1 MMLIGEG
8 RNEMTTSHEDRAAVF
23 DETSADHRRRTRRQD
38 RHQAHLVVA
47 TRDDE
52 HIDDLPASRSTHD
65 VCRTSTAPHHD
76 AAPGRRRGVKVW
88 KTPFWT
94 RRALLHA
101 AQNREL
107 RRVADQA

>member
-1 MMLIGEG
+1 V
-8 RNEMTTSHEDRAAVF
+8 TTSHEDGLPVF
-23 DETSADHRRRTRRQD
+23 DETAADHRRRTRRKD

-65 VCRTSTAPHHD
+65 VGRKTSTAPHHD
-76 AAPGRRRGVKVW
+76 PVPGRRRGFKVW
-88 KTPFWT
+88 KTPFWK
-94 RRALLHA
+94 RRTLLHA

-107 RRVADQA
+107 RRISDQA